1 MLVWVGSPPH
11 VGNQLLF
18 LDRDGVLNVDS
29 PTYVKNWSELEFYPD
44 ALHALRRFRRRNISV
59 VLISNQSGLRRGII
73 GWKDFWLMHH
83 KMVEALRDAGGD
95 LLAAFYCPHRPD
107 EHCACR
113 KPAPGLLLAA
123 SRLFGIPLETT
134 FFIGDRITD
143 IQAATAAGSRPILLD
158 RFALGDDRGLDHGLQ
173 VPTAR
178 ITSLD
183 RVDAILEERFSASV
197 SKKP

>member
-11 VGNQLLF
+11 VGKQLLF

-29 PTYVKNWSELEFYPD
+29 PGYVKNWSELEFYPD
-44 ALHALRRFRRRNISV
+44 ALKAIRRFRRRNISV
-59 VLISNQSGLRRGII
+59 VLISNQSGLHRGII
-73 GWKDFWLMHH
+73 AWADFWFMHH

-107 EHCACR
+107 ELCACR

-123 SRLFGIPLETT
+123 SSLFGVPLETT

-143 IQAATAAGSRPILLD
+143 LQAALSAGSRPILLD
-158 RFALGDDRGLDHGLQ
+158 RLDSGDDQSLDIGLQ
-173 VPTAR
+173 LSPVR
-178 ITSLD
+178 IQSLD
-183 RVDAILEERFSASV
+183 LVDAVLEEQNSSDALQ
-197 SKKP
+197 KP